1 MKNSGNNLQ
10 LAKLVYI
17 FTLMPALLLLS
28 TDSAAQSITNPRM
41 RGMSSMQ
48 DHPGHPQS
56 QQTRPSSDVHKGCHF
71 AN

>member
-1 MKNSGNNLQ
+1 
-10 LAKLVYI
+10 
-17 FTLMPALLLLS
+17 LLLLS